1 MKYGNRK
8 IEKNGITFDSLKEYY
23 RYCEL
28 TLLEKA
34 GEISELKTQVR
45 FEILP
50 SQKRDGK
57 VVERAVH
64 YVADFTYVENGKLI
78 VEDTKG
84 FRTRD
89 YIIKKKLMLFLHK
102 IQILE
107 T

>member
-8 IEKNGITFDSLKEYY
+8 IEKDGMVFDSLKEYY
-23 RYCEL
+23 RYL
-28 TLLEKA
+28 DLSLLQKA
-34 GEISELKTQVR
+34 GEISDLRTQVK
-45 FEILP
+45 FELLP
-50 SQKRDGK
+50 SQRKDGK

-64 YVADFTYVENGKLI
+64 YIADFTYIENGKLV

-102 IQILE
+102 IQIKE